1 MARITVLATGGTIAS
16 TRSSTP
22 GATATESI
30 EALLQSVDTGTHEV
44 TGKDIL
50 TTGSYLL
57 NHKDLRI
64 IAESVADVLK
74 DDNCD
79 GVVLTH
85 GTDTLEETAY
95 LLDLVH
101 SSSKPVVVTG
111 AQRTPDSIGHDGE
124 LNLQDAIAVAGS
136 SKSQERGVLIVFAG
150 AIHPARGTTK
160 LHTTNPSPFGGV
172 GACGYVADIPSSASK
187 IGESSTQADKQVHY
201 HACPRRARALNL
213 PDERFDSTR
222 VDVVVTHPGADA
234 TAAQAYADAG
244 ASGLVLVGTGAG
256 NGNHALL
263 EWASETIES
272 GITVGLST
280 RVPHGSVLPLYGNG
294 GASDFLQAGAL
305 FMGDLPWSQA
315 RILLALLLSQ
325 QQVISSDALAEHI

>member
-30 EALLQSVDTGTHEV
+30 EALLQSVDTGAHEV

-64 IAESVADVLK
+64 IAESVADVLN
-74 DDNCD
+74 DDDCD

-136 SKSQERGVLIVFAG
+136 LKSQERGVLIVFAG
-150 AIHPARGTTK
+150 AIHPAQGTTK

-172 GACGYVADIPSSASK
+172 GACGYVADIPSSASE
-187 IGESSTQADKQVHY
+187 IGESSTHADKQVHY

-222 VDVVVTHPGADA
+222 VDVVATHPGADA
-234 TAAQAYADAG
+234 TAARAYADAG
-244 ASGLVLVGTGAG
+244 ATGLVLVGTGAG
-256 NGNHALL
+256 NGNHTLL
-263 EWASETIES
+263 EWASEAIES

-305 FMGDLPWSQA
+305 SMGDLPWSQA

>member
-1 MARITVLATGGTIAS
+1 MARVIVLATGGTIAS
-16 TRSSTP
+16 TRSSSP

-30 EALLQSVDTGTHEV
+30 EALLQSVDSGEHEV
-44 TGKDIL
+44 VGKDIL

-57 NHKDLRI
+57 NHRDLRI
-64 IAESVADVLK
+64 IAHTVAEALEDAS
-74 DDNCD
+74 CD

-111 AQRTPDSIGHDGE
+111 AQRTPDSVGHDGE

-136 SKSQERGVLIVFAG
+136 PESSGRGVLITFAG
-150 AIHPARGTTK
+150 CVYPARGTVK

-172 GACGYVADIPSSASK
+172 GACGYVADTPSVGAAD
-187 IGESSTQADKQVHY
+187 GNGSSHSTKHVHF
-201 HACPRRARALNL
+201 HAFPRRAQPLAL
-213 PDERFDSTR
+213 PDEKFDATR
-222 VDVVVTHPGADA
+222 VDVIVSHPGADA
-234 TAAQAYADAG
+234 TAAQACADAG
-244 ASGLVLVGTGAG
+244 AKGIIVLGTGAG

-263 EWASETIES
+263 LWARQAMES
-272 GITVGLST
+272 GITVGLAT

-294 GASDFLQAGAL
+294 GASDFLDAGAL
-305 FMGDLPWSQA
+305 SMGSLPWSQA

-325 QQVISSDALAEHI
+325 QQVISSDVLAEHI

>member
-30 EALLQSVDTGTHEV
+30 EALLQSVDTGAHEV

-64 IAESVADVLK
+64 IAESVADVLN
-74 DDNCD
+74 DDDCD

-136 SKSQERGVLIVFAG
+136 LKSQERGVLIVFAG

-172 GACGYVADIPSSASK
+172 GACGYVADIPSSASE
-187 IGESSTQADKQVHY
+187 IGESSTHADKQVHY

-222 VDVVVTHPGADA
+222 VDVVATHPGADA
-234 TAAQAYADAG
+234 TAASICGCWSHRTSSCGYRCRQRKP
-244 ASGLVLVGTGAG
+244 
-256 NGNHALL
+256 H
-263 EWASETIES
+263 
-272 GITVGLST
+272 TVGVDFRGNRIRHYRWVIHSRST
-280 RVPHGSVLPLYGNG
+280 RIGTSPVWKRWCFRFSASWCALHGRSPMVPSKNPSCIVVVSA
-294 GASDFLQAGAL
+294 ASHFI
-305 FMGDLPWSQA
+305 
-315 RILLALLLSQ
+315 RCLS
-325 QQVISSDALAEHI
+325 